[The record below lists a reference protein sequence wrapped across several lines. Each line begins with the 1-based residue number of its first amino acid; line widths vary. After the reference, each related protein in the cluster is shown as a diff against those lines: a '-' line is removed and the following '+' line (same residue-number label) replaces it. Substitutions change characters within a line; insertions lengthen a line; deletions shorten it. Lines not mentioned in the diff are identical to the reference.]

1 MHLYS
6 YLYLNT
12 SNILLTPNF
21 GPTPNIEPTPNIDPS
36 KISGPRQNFI
46 DPRKLLTHVTHTT
59 HEPTQPTQFSKLL
72 KTLAFVFSTY
82 NSCKVLLILLI
93 LSFTAL
99 IQLKTLSCKIP
110 NCFQLFSGSCN
121 NYLFKVNNR
130 NTSKRFKMYAKLT
143 IKTHERRR

>member
-21 GPTPNIEPTPNIDPS
+21 GPTPNIDPS

-59 HEPTQPTQFSKLL
+59 HEPTQLTQFSKLL
-72 KTLAFVFSTY
+72 KTLAFLFSTC

-130 NTSKRFKMYAKLT
+130 NTCKKFKMCAKLT